1 MRTPIRFRHD
11 ITGIVVAALFA
22 GLPDD
27 AALAQ
32 TNPLWRYTATD
43 DIEFLRVSPL
53 GSLVIGTDS
62 SLSSVDGTTGA
73 AMWIRSDIK
82 HLDASNVILFANSPF
97 ALVTASN
104 GFVVIDLNTGGTRWD
119 WSSLSI
125 ASSYG
130 QVPVV
135 ERRMLLVYGKR
146 PKDGSTLLA
155 VDLESGRVLWR
166 QDSLFVA
173 APERVGA
180 PRPSTAWKT
189 MLGHQPP
196 IVDTDTSM
204 VLYVSEDGPVKVD
217 LRTGSLLWR
226 ADGFRGSD
234 PPAPLRGY
242 AGMVYGDGVLYVP
255 SEKRLTAIDLRDGRV
270 LWDRTG
276 LKSNPQQ
283 LEWTSSG
290 LVVRIPHID
299 VLDPH
304 TGASRWPKPFT
315 DLKHST
321 RFVVRGDKVH
331 VAAHGVFYGIN
342 LTDGT
347 ATALSQYKL
356 RDADQPDAL
365 EMLDNG
371 FAVRTAQTLIVFDTA
386 GAPKHQL
393 FYPPPKLSTLTR
405 VAFAA
410 AAVAVSQWSYSA
422 ARSEAALTGT
432 PQQYFFVSPILRTR
446 FGASRKAREHYYVLT
461 VLADTSAKKGPGLVK
476 LNLITGKEEGRL
488 WLGDRTPL
496 YEVDPIEGIVF
507 FKEGKREIVA
517 FKM

>member
-1 MRTPIRFRHD
+1 
-11 ITGIVVAALFA
+11 
-22 GLPDD
+22 
-27 AALAQ
+27 LAQ
-32 TNPLWRYTATD
+32 TNPLWRYTAND
-43 DIEFLRVSPL
+43 PVEFFSVSPL

-73 AMWIRSDIK
+73 AMWIRDDIK
-82 HLDASNVILFANSPF
+82 DLDESNVVLIPNSPF
-97 ALVTASN
+97 AVVTSRTE
-104 GFVVIDLNTGGTRWD
+104 FEVIDLNTGARKWD
-119 WSSLSI
+119 WRSVST

-146 PKDGSTLLA
+146 PNDGSTLLA
-155 VDLESGRVLWR
+155 VDLESGSVLWR

-173 APERVGA
+173 APEGVGA
-180 PRPSTAWKT
+180 PRPSTSRKT

-196 IVDTDTSM
+196 VIDSDTSM
-204 VLYVSEDGPVKVD
+204 VLYVSEDGPIKVD

-226 ADGFRGSD
+226 ADGFRGSE

-242 AGMVYGDGVLYVP
+242 AAMVYADGVLYVP
-255 SEKRLTAIDLRDGRV
+255 SGKRLTAIDLRDGRV
-270 LWDRTG
+270 LWNRTG
-276 LKSNPQQ
+276 LKSKPQQ

-299 VLDPH
+299 LLDPQ

-321 RFVVRGDKVH
+321 GFVVRGDKVH

-347 ATALSQYKL
+347 ASALSQYKL

-371 FAVRTAQTLIVFDTA
+371 FAVRTAQTLILLDTA
-386 GAPKHQL
+386 GAPKHHL

-410 AAVAVSQWSYSA
+410 AAVAVSEWSYSA
-422 ARSEAALTGT
+422 ARSAAARTGT
-432 PQQYFFVSPILRTR
+432 MQQYWTVSPILRKR
-446 FGASRKAREHYYVLT
+446 YGASTKAREHYYVLT
-461 VLADTSAKKGPGLVK
+461 VLPDTSPRKGPGLVK
-476 LNLITGKEEGRL
+476 LNLITGREEGRL

-496 YEVDPIEGIVF
+496 YEVDPIEGILF
-507 FKEGKREIVA
+507 FKDGKREIVA